1 MKKWVQIASYLL
13 GAFAIIYVVN
23 AFWSQRT
30 ILLSFLSF
38 RETFR
43 ILALGGIAYTLANIF
58 LAVAWIVLLDC
69 LGEKNIHKKT
79 IISIYGKTQI
89 LKYIPGN
96 LLSLPGRFILSAQ
109 AGIQKSSLIVASIYE
124 IIGLLMGS
132 SLIMSIGLLITNDKN
147 LNALFP
153 LSNLI
158 LLISIFSPLILSTLF
173 LHFNFFKKFQVLRAF
188 SRPKQRELLIPGTLY
203 TSFFIFSGAIFSSVL
218 LFILKEKSAIPFA
231 LAISIFSISWLVGFV
246 TPGAPGGIGV
256 RESLI
261 IIMLTNYIDQP
272 SSILIALLMRGV
284 TIIGDILFYFI
295 SLLLEI
301 TQRYHAR

>member
-1 MKKWVQIASYLL
+1 MKKWVQISSYLL
-13 GAFAIIYVVN
+13 GIFAIIYVVN

-38 RETFR
+38 RETFA
-43 ILALGGIAYTLANIF
+43 ILTLGGIAYTLANIF
-58 LAVAWIVLLDC
+58 LVMAWLVLLDC
-69 LGEKNIHKKT
+69 LGEKNIHKK
-79 IISIYGKTQI
+79 IITSIYGKTQI

-96 LLSLPGRFILSAQ
+96 LLSLPGRFILSTQ
-109 AGIQKSSLIVASIYE
+109 AGIQKSSLIAASIYE

-132 SLIMSIGLLITNDKN
+132 SLIMSIGLLSANDKN

-173 LHFNFFKKFQVLRAF
+173 LQFNFFKKIQVLSAF
-188 SRPKQRELLIPGTLY
+188 SRLKQRELLIPGALY
-203 TSFFIFSGAIFSSVL
+203 TSFFILSGAIFLSVL
-218 LFILKEKSAIPFA
+218 LFIFKEKSVIPFA

-295 SLLLEI
+295 SLLLDV
-301 TQRYHAR
+301 TQRYHGR